1 MKKKNPEKAHDF
13 FLLEMKDQLKLNR
26 LPIESAALIVQTAY
40 ERREKSLKVLQS
52 VRKKIRTRLA

>member
-1 MKKKNPEKAHDF
+1 MKKNPEKAHDF